1 MGSLAQRT
9 PITSTAEEQAAL
21 QKIEQALQ
29 CAQPVHFLG
38 PQGETLDIP
47 MSLLQALR
55 VVVADLQQGDAV
67 SIMTLPQAL
76 TTQEAAEML
85 NVSRPYLIKIL
96 EEGAMPYTKVGT
108 HRRIRLSDVLA
119 YKAVRHIRERE
130 GLAELTRLSQEFGL
144 YDE

>member
-1 MGSLAQRT
+1 MAQRT
-9 PITSTAEEQAAL
+9 PITSTTEEQAAL

-29 CAQPVHFLG
+29 CAQPARFIG

-47 MSLLQALR
+47 ASLLQALR
-55 VVVADLQQGDAV
+55 VVVADLQQGDAI
-67 SIMTLPQAL
+67 SIMTLHQAL
-76 TTQEAAEML
+76 TTQEAAEIL

-108 HRRIRLSDVLA
+108 HRRIRLNDVLA
-119 YKAVRHIRERE
+119 YKKVRNIRERE
-130 GLAELTRLSQEFGL
+130 GLTELAQISQEFGL